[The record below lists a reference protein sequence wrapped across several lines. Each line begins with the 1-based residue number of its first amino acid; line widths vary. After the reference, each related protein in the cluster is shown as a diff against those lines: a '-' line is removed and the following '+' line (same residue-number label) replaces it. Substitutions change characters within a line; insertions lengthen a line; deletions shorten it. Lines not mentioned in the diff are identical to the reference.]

1 MRCFIRI
8 LAVILVSMGFLSR
21 AHAFEPL
28 NYGPSLPVS
37 AKVLLSDWVSRE
49 MGIGLGGYAVAMADL
64 NRDGITEY
72 VLKPL
77 KCYDPQGF
85 CTFLILADAR
95 QSLVLLGKISAKK
108 LALGDSYHAGVQDI
122 LAFRSNNNDYEYD
135 IFVWDPPSMTYML
148 NGRTEG

>member
-8 LAVILVSMGFLSR
+8 LAAFIVTLGLLSR

-49 MGIGLGGYAVAMADL
+49 MGMDLGGYAVAMADL
-64 NRDGITEY
+64 NRDGIAEY

-85 CTFLILADAR
+85 CTLPMVVSFAGSCGCHSTMRLARCAV
-95 QSLVLLGKISAKK
+95 STKPPLGPAATSPA
-108 LALGDSYHAGVQDI
+108 
-122 LAFRSNNNDYEYD
+122 
-135 IFVWDPPSMTYML
+135 
-148 NGRTEG
+148 